1 MQMENSFS
9 LAQNQR
15 AKLSSPSTP
24 HKEQHQAV
32 ISLLL
37 AAAGAA
43 LSKTYRAVCLRVMPQ
58 RVVSAGMLKGKQRK
72 SGFQAD
78 TRKM

>member
-1 MQMENSFS
+1 MF
-9 LAQNQR
+9 
-15 AKLSSPSTP
+15 
-24 HKEQHQAV
+24 
-32 ISLLL
+32 LL
-37 AAAGAA
+37 AAVEADLLKMYCNA
-43 LSKTYRAVCLRVMPQ
+43 LSLRVMPQ